1 IQATLL
7 ALCQDYQVALSD
19 VAMRFAMDQEA
30 IATTIV
36 GMSDREVL
44 RRNLG
49 ALDFKMPE
57 GLLEEIAK
65 VVAPIKNTMWYE
77 GLPEN
82 DLRKKI

>member
-1 IQATLL
+1 
-7 ALCQDYQVALSD
+7 
-19 VAMRFAMDQEA
+19 MDQEA

-49 ALDFKMPE
+49 ALDFKMPD